1 MESVMIR
8 LHDTERGTL
17 IGTITEEQLQ
27 FLIDELEEESAEDT
41 DYYVSADTV
50 DMLAENGGDPE
61 LVALLRSA
69 LAGREGVDVRWSH
82 T

>member
-1 MESVMIR
+1 MIR

-50 DMLAENGGDPE
+50 DMLEENGGDPE

>member
-1 MESVMIR
+1 MIR

-50 DMLAENGGDPE
+50 DMLEENGGDPE
-61 LVALLRSA
+61 LVGLLRSA

>member
-1 MESVMIR
+1 MIR

-50 DMLAENGGDPE
+50 DMLEENGGDPE
-61 LVALLRSA
+61 LVTLLRSA
-69 LAGREGVDVRWSH
+69 LAGRDGVDVRWSH

>member
-1 MESVMIR
+1 MVR
-8 LHDTERGTL
+8 LHDAERGTL
-17 IGTITEEQLQ
+17 IGTITEAQLQ
-27 FLIDELEEESAEDT
+27 FLIDELEEESAEDN

-50 DMLAENGGDPE
+50 DMLEQGGGDPE

-69 LAGREGVDVRWSH
+69 LAGRDGVDIRWSH

>member
-1 MESVMIR
+1 MIR

-17 IGTITEEQLQ
+17 IGTITEAQLQ

-50 DMLAENGGDPE
+50 DMLEENGGDPE
-61 LVALLRSA
+61 LVTLLRSA
-69 LAGREGVDVRWSH
+69 LAGRDGVDVRWSH